1 MTAMPESRVFQL
13 CRNLLDAGCDAPLIE
28 RFLALEQAGEREERE
43 EQRRLLA
50 RHKVALLEKLH
61 AAQYRI
67 DCLDHLLYALQSDE
81 TRNGGF

>member
-28 RFLALEQAGEREERE
+28 RFLALEQAGEREE
-43 EQRRLLA
+43 QRRLLA

-61 AAQYRI
+61 AAQYNRI

-81 TRNGGF
+81 TKNGGF

>member
-1 MTAMPESRVFQL
+1 MTAMPESLVKQNGGID
-13 CRNLLDAGCDAPLIE
+13 CCAGCDAPLIE
-28 RFLALEQAGEREERE
+28 RFLALEQAGERE

>member
-28 RFLALEQAGEREERE
+28 RFLALEQAGERER
-43 EQRRLLA
+43 QRRLLA
-50 RHKVALLEKLH
+50 RHKAALLEKLH
-61 AAQYRI
+61 AAQHRV